1 MKKTIKIL
9 FITILTTTMV
19 SAQSIKTD
27 RMLYSWNNMKK
38 MVVNS
43 VKKMP
48 EAHFNYT
55 PSKGLKTFDEQVKY
69 ITRSNRIFISKLT
82 GIDVETANTNT
93 ENHVQGKEAIIKDLE
108 ASFDFVIA
116 SIPKIKNIDQN
127 IILFGQKTSKMEGL
141 MFMTDYLN
149 QEHGKLMVYMYIK
162 DIEPVK
168 STSWLQ

>member
-1 MKKTIKIL
+1 
-9 FITILTTTMV
+9 MV
-19 SAQSIKTD
+19 SAQSINTD
-27 RMLYSWNNMKK
+27 RMLFSWNNMKK

-48 EAHFNYT
+48 EADFKYT
-55 PSKGLKTFDEQVKY
+55 PSKDLKTFADQVKY

-82 GIDVETANTNT
+82 GIDVKSANINT
-93 ENHVQGKEAIIKDLE
+93 KNHVKGKEATIKDLE
-108 ASFDFVIA
+108 DSFDFVIA
-116 SIPKIKNIDQN
+116 SIPKIKNMDQN

-149 QEHGKLMVYMYIK
+149 QEHGKLMVYMYMK
-162 DIEPVK
+162 GVEPVK

>member
-1 MKKTIKIL
+1 MKKTL
-9 FITILTTTMV
+9 FISLIAILTTTLV
-19 SAQSIKTD
+19 SAQSIKTE

-48 EAHFNYT
+48 EAHFNYAPT
-55 PSKGLKTFDEQVKY
+55 KGLRTFDEQVKY
-69 ITRSNRIFISKLT
+69 LTRSNRIFISKLT
-82 GIDVETANTNT
+82 KVDVKAANKNT
-93 ENHVQGKEAIIKDLE
+93 EEQVNGKEAIIRDLE
-108 ASFDFVIA
+108 ASFDLVIA
-116 SIPKIKNIDQN
+116 SIPKIKSIDQN

-149 QEHGKLMVYMYIK
+149 QQHGKLMVYMNMK
-162 DIEPVK
+162 GVEPVK